1 MQNIT
6 LTLNGEYWDTQLY
19 SRKLYLFGAEG
30 QLIIVNWD
38 EVIGGIVAKIPQ
50 HNVTMHAAFLES
62 DILYSRSA
70 KLMLKDPAI
79 NTYVLNSFSMLAS
92 QDLEISLN
100 RYNKTQY
107 VEFDSGLPFPHSDSE
122 IYYNNLYVSLRDGI
136 YSKPSST
143 RKKNQTVRLSDI
155 PSSSIKASNQYS
167 SLAFAAGQEGLYEL
181 RVGNEKVDAKIVSK
195 NHCSEC
201 NWSYFNISGTSH
213 VSDSFFVAFKKESV
227 NKSSQKKMRIFDRV
241 ISAEEIFGA
250 RGYSWGVHD
259 KVYMDVGGKIEAAQY
274 YQSKDKSPK
283 FKRLPPL
290 ELQDWKGEV
299 VSAGVAPFGTIIE
312 CENAIVVVCSDGVV
326 KTFPGEPVNW
336 RVFNNTQY
344 YRNQLHIIY
353 DDKIE
358 IHSFYHDYFVD
369 QKVKNSGIDV
379 ER

>member
-1 MQNIT
+1 
-6 LTLNGEYWDTQLY
+6 
-19 SRKLYLFGAEG
+19 
-30 QLIIVNWD
+30 
-38 EVIGGIVAKIPQ
+38 
-50 HNVTMHAAFLES
+50 
-62 DILYSRSA
+62 
-70 KLMLKDPAI
+70 
-79 NTYVLNSFSMLAS
+79 
-92 QDLEISLN
+92 
-100 RYNKTQY
+100 
-107 VEFDSGLPFPHSDSE
+107 
-122 IYYNNLYVSLRDGI
+122 
-136 YSKPSST
+136 
-143 RKKNQTVRLSDI
+143 
-155 PSSSIKASNQYS
+155 
-167 SLAFAAGQEGLYEL
+167 
-181 RVGNEKVDAKIVSK
+181 
-195 NHCSEC
+195 
-201 NWSYFNISGTSH
+201 
-213 VSDSFFVAFKKESV
+213 
-227 NKSSQKKMRIFDRV
+227 
-241 ISAEEIFGA
+241 
-250 RGYSWGVHD
+250 D